1 MDINFP
7 FILLCLVLAGTGIWL
22 VDLLWLSKKRMPGQ
36 KESALVENA
45 KSLTPVLA
53 LVFVIRSFLYEP
65 FQIPSGSMERTLL
78 IGDFILVNKYTY
90 GIRLPVIR
98 NKVFDINEPERG
110 DVMVF
115 FPPHKEQYYIK
126 RVIGLPG
133 DKIRYSSDKRLYING
148 QLVAENLLGDVPG
161 SLGSAKLYQ
170 EKLGSVEHLIRKE
183 MSRYQVDSAGA
194 WTVPAGHYFMMG
206 DNRDNSTDSRYIHEV
221 GFVPLENFIGRAE
234 TVVFSMGDGISL
246 RLDRFLQ
253 KIR

>member
-133 DKIRYSSDKRLYING
+133 DNVVYRNKVLTINGEVQQQTLIDGDKRSLYRQIY
-148 QLVAENLLGDVPG
+148 ELLGGV
-161 SLGSAKLYQ
+161 
-170 EKLGSVEHLIRKE
+170 
-183 MSRYQVDSAGA
+183 
-194 WTVPAGHYFMMG
+194 
-206 DNRDNSTDSRYIHEV
+206 
-221 GFVPLENFIGRAE
+221 
-234 TVVFSMGDGISL
+234 
-246 RLDRFLQ
+246 
-253 KIR
+253 